1 MKIRENENITFLDI
15 KVPNGTINNIE
26 LTEELQ
32 IPEGLPNRAEFAEKY
47 TKRRRKIVKTYCPIK
62 RCLTY

>member
-15 KVPNGTINNIE
+15 KVPNGTINNIK

-32 IPEGLPNRAEFAEKY
+32 IPEGLPNREEFVEKY
-47 TKRRRKIVKTYCPIK
+47 TERRRKIVKTYCPIK
-62 RCLTY
+62 RCLT